1 LTGDADLAFRA
12 FLNDPLVGSGPD
24 TREMFDEM
32 FEAQRE
38 YLRQF

>member
-1 LTGDADLAFRA
+1 MTGDMDLAFHA

-24 TREMFDEM
+24 ARTMFEEM

-38 YLRQF
+38 YLPQF